1 MVNLSQM
8 QRHEIKETLREESVL
23 SKLDNPYI
31 IKYHESFI
39 NEDNLC
45 IITEYC
51 QVRFSCS
58 QFYTSASS
66 DEVRKTREVI

>member
-1 MVNLSQM
+1 M

-39 NEDNLC
+39 NDDNLC
-45 IITEYC
+45 IITEFC
-51 QVRFSCS
+51 
-58 QFYTSASS
+58 
-66 DEVRKTREVI
+66 EVLENS